1 MMHCILS
8 LIGSLLLLVM
18 AVEDDREP
26 LSMVVADREG
36 CRVATVGS
44 RYFDSS
50 CFKAVEVV
58 LAKDR
63 SLSRRRTRVPSMM
76 LLKEKKVKEEEAR
89 MKILAPH
96 GKSRRQ
102 KKKKVRGRC
111 LKSKHGQKVPFIE

>member
-1 MMHCILS
+1 
-8 LIGSLLLLVM
+8 LVV
-18 AVEDDREP
+18 VEDDREP

-44 RYFDSS
+44 RYYDSS

-76 LLKEKKVKEEEAR
+76 LLKEKKVKEKGSENENFSTAWE
-89 MKILAPH
+89 
-96 GKSRRQ
+96 RQ
-102 KKKKVRGRC
+102 KKSPTVG
-111 LKSKHGQKVPFIE
+111 V